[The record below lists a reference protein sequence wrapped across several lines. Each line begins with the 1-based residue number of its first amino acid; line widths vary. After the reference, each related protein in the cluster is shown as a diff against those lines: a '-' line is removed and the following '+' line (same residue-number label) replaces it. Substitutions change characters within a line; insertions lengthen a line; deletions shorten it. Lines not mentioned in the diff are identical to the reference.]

1 MAERLPCGF
10 VFGFSLDTFC
20 FGILGSPGPVRGRDV
35 TAPPFCDQE
44 WSRPG
49 ISPVGIHPWNGHV
62 NLLLP
67 QAIWKQERLSRVPS
81 RIAFVTSTPLNVI
94 GGSGTYVGIS
104 LLAQALKQRS
114 VRVEIESPTWW
125 SPSYTIKR
133 ILFNFLV
140 APRLR
145 RRQYDWIVGFDLDG
159 FHYGRRKNAPYIASI
174 KGVIADELR
183 NERGH
188 VRALLAIQAA
198 FERLA
203 VRRADV
209 VVATSLYS
217 RAKIVE
223 AYSVPE
229 SKIVIVPELIDFQ
242 SWTEGTARAATTEG
256 VPPAVLTVAHMYPRK
271 NLGVL
276 MRAYAHLQGAGVP
289 FQGWVVGEGP
299 CRKTWERLSDDLHL
313 GDRVTFL
320 GTISRRDLV
329 DRYRRA
335 AIFCLPSRQEGFG
348 IVFLEAMACG
358 KPIVAARAAAVPETV
373 ADSETGLL
381 VEPDDPEGLA
391 RALAS
396 LLSDPARRNAM
407 GRAGRQRAERYRAD
421 RVAEHFLTTIGAALE
436 GLETSRRQVSM
447 AADVSP
453 APSRQRTEKAGVRGG
468 P

>member
-1 MAERLPCGF
+1 
-10 VFGFSLDTFC
+10 
-20 FGILGSPGPVRGRDV
+20 
-35 TAPPFCDQE
+35 
-44 WSRPG
+44 
-49 ISPVGIHPWNGHV
+49 
-62 NLLLP
+62 
-67 QAIWKQERLSRVPS
+67 VPS
-81 RIAFVTSTPLNVI
+81 RIAFVTSTPLNVS

-104 LLAQALKQRS
+104 QLAQALAHRG
-114 VRVEIESPTWW
+114 VRVQIESPTWW
-125 SPSYTIKR
+125 SPGYTVKR

-145 RRQYDWIVGFDLDG
+145 RRRYDWVVGFDLDG
-159 FHYGRRKNAPYIASI
+159 FHYGLCKDAPYIASI

-183 NERGH
+183 NERGY
-188 VRALLAIQAA
+188 VRALLVIQAA

-217 RAKIVE
+217 RTQIVE
-223 AYSVPE
+223 AYGVPAR
-229 SKIVIVPELIDFQ
+229 KIVIVPELIDLP
-242 SWTEGTARAATTEG
+242 SWTEGAAPAAMAEEM
-256 VPPAVLTVAHMYPRK
+256 PPAVLTVAHMYPRK

-276 MRAYAHLQGAGVP
+276 MRAYAHLKDAGVP

-299 CRKTWERLSDDLHL
+299 WRKTWERLSHDLHL
-313 GDRVTFL
+313 GDRVGFL

-358 KPIVAARAAAVPETV
+358 KPVVAARVAAVPETV
-373 ADSETGLL
+373 TDGETGLL
-381 VEPDDPEGLA
+381 VEPHDPEGLA

-396 LLSDPARRNAM
+396 LLSDSTRRHAM
-407 GRAGRQRAERYRAD
+407 GRAGRQRVERYQAD
-421 RVAEHFLTTIGAALE
+421 RVAEHFLTRVGAALE
-436 GLETSRRQVSM
+436 CHETSQRRGSV
-447 AADVSP
+447 AADALP
-453 APSRQRTEKAGVRGG
+453 APGGRGTEKAGVRGD